1 LDSAT
6 DSAMIVPTLAIIAV
20 NQHTPMANFF
30 TLVGHF
36 MAASLLTF
44 LLASTVH
51 SQFVLA
57 GLSEIGVEIT
67 LSNRL
72 WMTWQDLLG
81 LWASLGPIISVSLLL
96 GFVSC
101 RLLIWQIQALRVYR
115 KWLLP
120 LAGFS
125 AVACMLLAMHP
136 IMNITVI
143 AGARTTLGFLSLCL
157 CGAAGGSLFYYLRP
171 SQPN

>member
-1 LDSAT
+1 LDSVT
-6 DSAMIVPTLAIIAV
+6 DSAMIVPTLAIIAA
-20 NQHTPMANFF
+20 NSLTLMANFF

-44 LLASTVH
+44 FLASTVH

-57 GLSEIGVEIT
+57 GLSEIGVVMT
-67 LSNRL
+67 LSDRL

-81 LWASLGPIISVSLLL
+81 LWASLGPIISISLLL
-96 GFVSC
+96 GFASC
-101 RLLIWQIQALRVYR
+101 RLLCWQIQALSAYR
-115 KWLLP
+115 IYLLP
-120 LAGFS
+120 LAGAS

-143 AGARTTLGFLSLCL
+143 AGARTTLGFLGLCL
-157 CGAAGGSLFYYLRP
+157 CGAAGGSLFYFLRP
-171 SQPN
+171 SQTR